1 MNHSKKIAINTFAL
15 YCKIVVNIGVSFFS
29 TKIALQYLGVDDYG
43 LYNLVAGIIGL
54 LTFLNGSLMIS
65 TQRFLSIGIGQ
76 RREKYLSEIFNV
88 SLFLHISVG
97 GGIIFLLLICENV
110 FIDQLI
116 NIKEELINDAHVV
129 YKLW

>member
-97 GGIIFLLLICENV
+97 GGIIFCS
-110 FIDQLI
+110 
-116 NIKEELINDAHVV
+116 
-129 YKLW
+129 